1 MFSTRRQKQEQECRS
16 RNRRRF
22 EVARTI
28 YSTIIT
34 QCIRNAHTIQEY
46 ERLPQVAAKRTVAF
60 ADALIAELEKKGG
73 EQ

>member
-1 MFSTRRQKQEQECRS
+1 MFTSKKQREEQQRRS
-16 RNRRRF
+16 RDRRRF

-34 QCIRNAHTIQEY
+34 QCIRNAHTHQEY
-46 ERLPQVAAKRTVAF
+46 ERVPQTAAKQTVIY